1 MRGRL
6 RSGTL
11 PIVMLLLLAG
21 CADTM
26 SSLSAQFRRGYQAQV
41 AYQKGLQVYQAG
53 QYDRAIPELR
63 RAVEL
68 DPSFDDAQAL
78 LAWSY
83 YYVRS
88 YPEAALYFRRAIARQ
103 PQWGGLYDG
112 LGWSQ
117 YRVGRYHIAL
127 EAFERAL
134 TLDPQYRDA
143 QVGLAFS
150 LFELGR
156 YADAR
161 PHLARLTREGEGS
174 ALQRPAPDLDQV
186 RSRYAWTLYY
196 LGDHAQ
202 ARLQFTKGL
211 AARPDWYGLHNGLGW
226 TSLKL
231 GDAAEAKVHFQ
242 RAVQL
247 KPDFADAKEG
257 LALVGH

>member
-1 MRGRL
+1 
-6 RSGTL
+6 
-11 PIVMLLLLAG
+11 
-21 CADTM
+21 
-26 SSLSAQFRRGYQAQV
+26 
-41 AYQKGLQVYQAG
+41 
-53 QYDRAIPELR
+53 
-63 RAVEL
+63 
-68 DPSFDDAQAL
+68 
-78 LAWSY
+78 
-83 YYVRS
+83 
-88 YPEAALYFRRAIARQ
+88 
-103 PQWGGLYDG
+103 
-112 LGWSQ
+112 
-117 YRVGRYHIAL
+117 VGRYHIAL
-127 EAFERAL
+127 EAFEQAL

-143 QVGLAFS
+143 RVGLAFS

-226 TSLKL
+226 TSLRL
-231 GDAAEAKVHFQ
+231 GDATEAKVHFQ

-247 KPDFADAKEG
+247 KPDLPDAKEG
-257 LALVGH
+257 LALVGQ